1 MKQKYWSPANYI
13 RPKGEV
19 NTLPSMTKPDETLS
33 VKEILTRY
41 GRGLTDDMAKVP
53 MYETDDSDE
62 SNEHIQGINTATL
75 DLSER
80 HELFTES
87 KKTVDAVKLAAQKR
101 KEKEN
106 MEKHEQAIREKVK
119 KELEEKQAQQKP
131 DTQ

>member
-1 MKQKYWSPANYI
+1 
-13 RPKGEV
+13 
-19 NTLPSMTKPDETLS
+19 MTKPDETLS

-53 MYETDDSDE
+53 MYETDDRDE
-62 SNEHIQGINTATL
+62 SNEHIEGINTATL

-87 KKTVDAVKLAAQKR
+87 KKTIDAVKQAAQKR
-101 KEKEN
+101 KDAKAQAEHEKL
-106 MEKHEQAIREKVK
+106 IREKVK